1 MKKLFNNYEKTMR
14 KLCNNYKKTA
24 TQYFIFGIQ
33 TRTLCPDQDTN
44 PVGGYVPQCIRVH
57 HLKRYRLTSQG
68 PLPPPRLGKHH
79 SVSPTT
85 SLREAV
91 RDESTAVTARE
102 LLASEL
108 FVGKRDDAPVCDVS
122 ASAGTLLAT

>member
-1 MKKLFNNYEKTMR
+1 MK

-33 TRTLCPDQDTN
+33 TRTLCPDQGTN

-68 PLPPPRLGKHH
+68 PLPPPRLGKRHLM
-79 SVSPTT
+79 SPTA
-85 SLREAV
+85 SLWEAV
-91 RDESTAVTARE
+91 GDESTAVAARE
-102 LLASEL
+102 LLAPEL
-108 FVGKRDDAPVCDVS
+108 FIGKRDDAPVCDVS
-122 ASAGTLLAT
+122 ASAGTLLVT